1 MGVFE
6 EEAGSDMATRA
17 EARKALDRAL
27 AKLGTP
33 TQAAYRCGVS
43 EGTIRYWKRRGHL
56 NGVPVETVLKLSRA
70 SGISIENF
78 VID

>member
-1 MGVFE
+1 
-6 EEAGSDMATRA
+6 MATKA

-43 EGTIRYWKRRGHL
+43 EGTIRYWRRRGHL
-56 NGVPVETVLKLSRA
+56 NGVPVETVLRLSRA
-70 SGISIENF
+70 SGVPIEDF
-78 VID
+78 VVDDQQSNGR

>member
-1 MGVFE
+1 
-6 EEAGSDMATRA
+6 MATKA

-43 EGTIRYWKRRGHL
+43 EGAIRYWKRRGHL
-56 NGVPVETVLKLSRA
+56 NGVAVETALKLSRA
-70 SGISIENF
+70 SGIPIEDF
-78 VID
+78 ILDEDHAER

>member
-1 MGVFE
+1 
-6 EEAGSDMATRA
+6 MATKA

-43 EGTIRYWKRRGHL
+43 EGTIRYWRRRGHL
-56 NGVPVETVLKLSRA
+56 NGVPVETALRVSRA
-70 SGISIENF
+70 SGIPIEDF
-78 VID
+78 VVEEDRTEK